1 MCLEEFCRA
10 PRILVS
16 GESVESSPTTL
27 LANII
32 TLWPLLAKASTTTF
46 PSFSMYMGTVTLNT
60 S

>member
-46 PSFSMYMGTVTLNT
+46 PSLCIWVQ
-60 S
+60 